1 MAAGVGIIG
10 AGQAALQVATSLRQ
24 GGYGEPIC
32 IFGAERH
39 PPYQRPPLSK
49 AVLAGEA
56 NVDTVPLRASAFY
69 TDNKIEL
76 ITGCEVTA
84 FDPAARSVTAGG
96 TTHAFDHLV
105 VATGAEP
112 RALPVP
118 GANLAGVLMLRSLD
132 DALQLK
138 DALAKPRQLVVIGG
152 GFIGLEVAASATKLG
167 SSVTVVEALPRVLAR
182 ATAPVMA
189 EAITLRHRDKGVTI
203 LTGAG
208 VARLEGTRAVEAVVL
223 ADGTRLPA
231 DLVLVG
237 IGVKPA
243 DALARAAGLAVDN
256 GIVVDAM
263 LRASAPNVYA
273 IGDVARFP
281 TRYAPKPVVL
291 ESVQNAIDQ
300 AKAAA
305 LTILGKGVAYDAVP
319 WFWSDQF
326 DMKLQTTGL
335 AFDVDETVVRGDPHS
350 LSFSTF
356 LLRAGTIIAVESLNR
371 PADHMIGR
379 RLVAAGARIAPS
391 SLADANFDLKRAALA
406 S

>member
-1 MAAGVGIIG
+1 MALGVGIVG
-10 AGQAALQVATSLRQ
+10 GGQAALQVATSLRQ
-24 GGYGEPIC
+24 GGYGEPIR
-32 IFGAERH
+32 IFGAEPY

-56 NVDTVPLRASAFY
+56 SVDTVPLRAPAFF

-76 ITGCEVTA
+76 ITGRPVEA
-84 FDPAARSVTAGG
+84 IDPAARAVIAGG
-96 TTHAFDHLV
+96 ATHAFDHLV
-105 VATGAEP
+105 IATGAEP

-118 GANLAGVLMLRSLD
+118 GAELDGVLLLRSLA
-132 DALQLK
+132 DALKLK
-138 DALAKPRQLVVIGG
+138 DALATPRKLVVIGG

-189 EAITLRHRDKGVTI
+189 AAITQRHRDKGVTI
-203 LTGAG
+203 LTGAA
-208 VARLEGTRAVEAVVL
+208 VARLEGKRAVAAVVL
-223 ADGTRLPA
+223 ADGTRLAA

-243 DALARAAGLAVDN
+243 DSWARAAGLATAN
-256 GIVVDAM
+256 GIVVDAL
-263 LRASAPNVYA
+263 LRTAAPNVYA
-273 IGDVARFP
+273 VGDVARFP
-281 TRYAPKPVVL
+281 TRFAPHPVVL

-305 LTILGKGVAYDAVP
+305 ATILGKGAPYDAVP

-335 AFDVDETVVRGDPHS
+335 AFDVGETVVRGDPQS
-350 LSFSTF
+350 LSFSAF
-356 LLRAGTIIAVESLNR
+356 LLRGGAVIAVESLNR

-379 RLVAAGARIAPS
+379 RLVADGARIAPAA
-391 SLADANFDLKRAALA
+391 LADLNFDLKRVAL
-406 S
+406 SR